1 MLKRGTKSF
10 NSEDIPFEDFLDE
23 DEQQQVINGLREARA
38 KLNRKYTSIFS
49 MISIGFLLA
58 LVYLFF
64 IDVEVEDEA
73 EDELENFQKFAR
85 RPTFE
90 RLVDSSSYPTV
101 SKINIAL
108 IFVATFASL
117 VCGLVGLHMTSKSG
131 RNVCFVVGIIPNAV
145 LYCTSYFVVGTS
157 VRFHI
162 LPIFFTV
169 VLYLVAGILEDTD
182 EQFENLEKSKYKH
195 KKA

>member
-1 MLKRGTKSF
+1 MKRGTISL
-10 NSEDIPFEDFLDE
+10 NSEDVPFLDE
-23 DEQQQVINGLREARA
+23 DEQQQVINDLREARA

-49 MISIGFLLA
+49 MISLGFLLV

-64 IDVEVEDEA
+64 VDVELEEVA

-90 RLVDSSSYPTV
+90 RLVDGSSYPSV

-117 VCGLVGLHMTSKSG
+117 VCGLVGLHMTTKLG
-131 RNVCFVVGIIPNAV
+131 RNVCFFVGMIPNTV
-145 LYCTSYFVVGTS
+145 LYCSSYFVLGTS

-169 VLYLVAGILEDTD
+169 VLYLVAGIFEDTD
-182 EQFENLEKSKYKH
+182 EQFKTLEKSKYKH